1 MTIMIIIIVTLIIVI
16 VIIIIIIVII
26 IIIITVKCRSR
37 SGTLTVIQTDLPV
50 TLYNGQKPLTNIRK
64 RSTLDAVWVLC

>member
-16 VIIIIIIVII
+16 VIIII

>member
-16 VIIIIIIVII
+16 VIIIIII
-26 IIIITVKCRSR
+26 IIIITVKRRSR

>member
-1 MTIMIIIIVTLIIVI
+1 MIIIIVTLIIVI
-16 VIIIIIIVII
+16 VIIIIIIII
-26 IIIITVKCRSR
+26 IIITTVKCRSR